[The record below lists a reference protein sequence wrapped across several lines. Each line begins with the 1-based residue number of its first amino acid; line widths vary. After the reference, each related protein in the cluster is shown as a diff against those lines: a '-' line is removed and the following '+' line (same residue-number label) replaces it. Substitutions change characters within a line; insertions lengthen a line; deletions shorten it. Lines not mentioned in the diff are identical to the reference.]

1 MKNGLFVINFSFSC
15 KAQAVNASFSSVQFY
30 VLFLAPAAPPRK
42 KKYWLQVRR
51 LGLRPTSAALVAV
64 EYVCSLSLSS
74 VRWKFANQLTELGIE
89 NLK

>member
-1 MKNGLFVINFSFSC
+1 MLHFLQSSFMSC
-15 KAQAVNASFSSVQFY
+15 FW
-30 VLFLAPAAPPRK
+30 LLLPLLEK

-64 EYVCSLSLSS
+64 EYVSLSLSLSS

>member
-1 MKNGLFVINFSFSC
+1 MLHFLQSSFMSCFGL
-15 KAQAVNASFSSVQFY
+15 
-30 VLFLAPAAPPRK
+30 LLPLLE
-42 KKYWLQVRR
+42 KKYRLQVRR

-64 EYVCSLSLSS
+64 ESVSLSLSLSS